1 MERVA
6 FLLEETNERLV
17 CLLNPESLEI
27 RRVAGVRTR
36 TSAGGQLTGVGLADD
51 PLLYTG
57 GGRTELEL
65 ELLFDVTLAGSTVT
79 TDDVRTL
86 TAPFWNLSENRPAN
100 GSYGRLP
107 LVRFIWGKHWNI
119 PGVVVSVAER
129 MEQFTA
135 AGAPQRSW
143 LRLRMLRVQEPDV
156 PVPPTP
162 PPIEPM
168 AAALDSLETELEGEP
183 VRYHEVLEGERLD
196 DIATQLYG
204 LPSYWRL
211 IAEFN
216 SIADP
221 FDLPAGMIL
230 VIPPAPEAVWW
241 LLRTEDE
248 LSEVASETFS
258 SLLRLRPVSP
268 LRVSL

>member
-6 FLLEETNERLV
+6 ILLPQMNERLV

-36 TSAGGQLTGVGLADD
+36 TSSGGQLTGVGLADD

-57 GGRTELEL
+57 GGRTELEF
-65 ELLFDVTLAGSTVT
+65 ELLFDVELAGSTVT

-86 TAPFWNLSENRPAN
+86 TAPFWNLSENRPASS
-100 GSYGRLP
+100 GYGQVP

-129 MEQFTA
+129 MERFTA

-143 LRLRMLRVQEPDV
+143 LRMRMLRVQEPDV
-156 PVPPTP
+156 P
-162 PPIEPM
+162 IEPTSSLG
-168 AAALDSLETELEGEP
+168 AEEPSLEALEMEADNLE

-196 DIATQLYG
+196 DIATQHYG
-204 LPSYWRL
+204 APSYWRL

-216 SIADP
+216 GIDDP
-221 FDLPAGMIL
+221 FVLPAGSIL
-230 VIPPAPEAVWW
+230 VMPPAPDVVWW
-241 LLRTEDE
+241 LLRNAEAID
-248 LSEVASETFS
+248 VAVSGSFS

-268 LRVSL
+268 LRIAL

>member
-6 FLLEETNERLV
+6 FLLEDSNERLV

-27 RRVAGVRTR
+27 RRAAGVRTR
-36 TSAGGQLTGVGLADD
+36 SSVGGQLTGVGLADD

-65 ELLFDVTLAGSTVT
+65 ELLFDVALAGSTVT

-86 TAPFWNLSENRPAN
+86 TAPFWNLSENRQNN
-100 GSYGRLP
+100 GGYGRLP

-143 LRLRMLRVQEPDV
+143 LRMRLLRVQDPAV
-156 PVPPTP
+156 QTPPTP
-162 PPIEPM
+162 SPADL
-168 AAALDSLETELEGEP
+168 AAPALDTLESELEGQA
-183 VRYHEVLEGERLD
+183 VRYHEILEGERLD
-196 DIATQLYG
+196 DVATQLYG
-204 LPSYWRL
+204 VPAYWRL

-216 SIADP
+216 NIADP
-221 FDLPAGMIL
+221 FELPAGMIL
-230 VIPPAPEAVWW
+230 VIPPAPDAVWW

-248 LSEVASETFS
+248 LAEAASETFS

-268 LRVSL
+268 LRIAL

>member
-36 TSAGGQLTGVGLADD
+36 ASAGGQLTGVGLADD

-65 ELLFDVTLAGSTVT
+65 ELLFDVALAGSTVT

-86 TAPFWNLSENRPAN
+86 TAPFWNLSENRQTN

-129 MEQFTA
+129 MELFTA
-135 AGAPQRSW
+135 EGAPQRSW
-143 LRLRMLRVQEPDV
+143 LRMRMLRVQEPDV
-156 PVPPTP
+156 PVPPPAPAELATP
-162 PPIEPM
+162 
-168 AAALDSLETELEGEP
+168 ALETLETELEGEA

-196 DIATQLYG
+196 DIATQRYG

-216 SIADP
+216 NIADP
-221 FDLPAGMIL
+221 FELPAGMIL
-230 VIPPAPEAVWW
+230 VIPPAPDAVWW

-268 LRVSL
+268 LRITL